1 MGAEST
7 RLVEWVEWAAE
18 WDDDVADPNSPPA
31 LSPPPLVASAEEETA
46 GGCCCCCC
54 GWGKRPGRNVPT
66 SPLVPTPRNRCCC
79 CCCCWPG
86 CPPLC
91 TGSPTEDEA
100 SASSGNKS
108 RHYYNYNQKPS
119 PPPKKN
125 GLFDLQHKPFFFYFR
140 AEFEISAGNNQ
151 AGKKEDKR
159 NKTIINTKEK

>member
-119 PPPKKN
+119 PPK
-125 GLFDLQHKPFFFYFR
+125 
-140 AEFEISAGNNQ
+140 
-151 AGKKEDKR
+151 
-159 NKTIINTKEK
+159 NTKKMDFSTCNTSLSSFTLGRSLKSQLETTRLEKKKKIKETRLL